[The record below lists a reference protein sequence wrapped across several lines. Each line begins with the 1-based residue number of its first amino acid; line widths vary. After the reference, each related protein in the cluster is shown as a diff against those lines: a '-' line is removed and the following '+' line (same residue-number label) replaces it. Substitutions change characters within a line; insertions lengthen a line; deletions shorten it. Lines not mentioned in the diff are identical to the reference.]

1 MRKNKKEILTAE
13 DVKNMIG
20 KRWKPANNYQ
30 TFLERAIEGKE
41 KFLSGENLIKKD
53 DNGNPAKIDKYN
65 RYNLNHI
72 KMIFKKYPETFAIDN
87 FADTIAQKYNI
98 SHVGMHSKEFVQSNY
113 FDSTFRMMKE
123 VSKELNK
130 YVLSKSLIQ
139 KEIQK
144 TKISDKGESRMTAK
158 YSKINNEM
166 KQNFSDDGTLLT
178 ELCDNK
184 ITEYL
189 SKHYVKTVGDLMK
202 YLGIKKNY
210 ASYNMYCNRF
220 EEEYK
225 EFYTSILNYANEKE
239 NTNISEQTLVDK
251 TRTRKI
257 IFEQTKGPVKSFSKA
272 DIFDYEGDSLYDDD
286 GVLDNPNQ
294 VKETRT
300 KSEEISNNSGAIEKI
315 NTGKKEIDLPI
326 EKLSSIEDLEK
337 IDAKYFDLGSDSMEK
352 IYDIVKTYL
361 NNLVDSYIYDIDGK
375 EVEDLVE
382 EEKKKY
388 RDIVDRKRAL
398 LAKSKEADRIK
409 RNIARDVKYK
419 FNTKKQSNLPHKHN
433 YFAEDDELLF

>member
-1 MRKNKKEILTAE
+1 
-13 DVKNMIG
+13 MIG
-20 KRWKPANNYQ
+20 KRWKPANDYQ
-30 TFLERAIEGKE
+30 TFLQRATEGKE

-53 DNGNPAKIDKYN
+53 DKGNPTRIDRYN

-87 FADTIAQKYNI
+87 FADSIAQKYR
-98 SHVGMHSKEFVQSNY
+98 SLHVGMYPKEFVQSNY
-113 FDSTFRMMKE
+113 FDSTFKMMKE

-139 KEIQK
+139 QEIQK
-144 TKISDKGESRMTAK
+144 TKNSDNGDDKMTVK
-158 YSKINNEM
+158 YTKINNGM
-166 KQNFSDDGTLLT
+166 KQNFSDDQTLLSA
-178 ELCDNK
+178 LCNNK

-189 SKHYVKTVGDLMK
+189 SKHYVKTVGDFMK

-225 EFYTSILNYANEKE
+225 EFYTSILDYANEKE
-239 NTNISEQTLVDK
+239 NANTNEQSLVDK

-257 IFEQTKGPVKSFSKA
+257 IFEQTNEPVKHFSKA
-272 DIFDYEGDSLYDDD
+272 DIFDYEGDSLYDGGGALGDD
-286 GVLDNPNQ
+286 NQ
-294 VKETRT
+294 VVDTKAESIET
-300 KSEEISNNSGAIEKI
+300 NNINSAPIEKS
-315 NTGKKEIDLPI
+315 NTDKNETDLSI

-337 IDAKYFDLGSDSMEK
+337 IDAKYFELGSESIEK
-352 IYDIVKTYL
+352 IYDLVRTYL

-375 EVEDLVE
+375 EVENLIE

-398 LAKSKEADRIK
+398 IVKSKEADRIK

-419 FNTKKQSNLPHKHN
+419 FNIKKRNNIAHKNN
-433 YFAEDDELLF
+433 YFAQDNDELIF